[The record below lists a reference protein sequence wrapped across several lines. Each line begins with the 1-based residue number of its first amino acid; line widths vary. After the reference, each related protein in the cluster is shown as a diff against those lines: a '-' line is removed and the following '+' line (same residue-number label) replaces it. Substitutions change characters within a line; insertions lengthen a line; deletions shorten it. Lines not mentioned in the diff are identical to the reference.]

1 MYSQVRVISITSG
14 KGGVGKTATA
24 INLAAALVKTGKKVL
39 LFDADL
45 GLGKIDAIL
54 GLAPEYNIGHVLRGK
69 KTMDEIIVE
78 GPSGIM
84 LLPAPSGDHALTD
97 LSVEERLS
105 LLQHIE
111 SIGALFDVMIVDTG
125 AGISKNVL
133 FFNIAS
139 HDIVIVATPE
149 QASIIDAFALMKVLA
164 HKHGQR
170 AFHVVVSMAR
180 SKKEADGV
188 FVNIT
193 RMADKFLNVSVAYL
207 GNVLYDE
214 NVQKAFLR
222 QRPVSELYPDSKS
235 SLCYRDIAQ
244 AVNALPPLE
253 VPGGGVQFFWGRVH
267 CAGAGMANKWI

>member
-1 MYSQVRVISITSG
+1 MNMPAPCQVRVIAITSG
-14 KGGVGKTATA
+14 KGGVGKTASA
-24 INLAAALVKTGKKVL
+24 INLAVALGQTGKKVL

-45 GLGKIDAIL
+45 GLGKIDSIL
-54 GLAPEYNIGHVLRGK
+54 GLAPKHNIGHVLRGT

-84 LLPAPSGDHALTD
+84 LLPAPSGDQALTD

-111 SIGALFDVMIVDTG
+111 GIGGRFDVMIVDTG

-170 AFHVVVSMAR
+170 VFRIMVTMAR
-180 SKKEADGV
+180 SRKEAEGV

-207 GNVLYDE
+207 GVVLYDE

-222 QRPVSELYPDSKS
+222 QRPVLELYPDSRS
-235 SLCYRDIAQ
+235 SLCFRDLALGI
-244 AVNALPPLE
+244 NALPPLE
-253 VPGGGVQFFWGRVH
+253 VPDGGVQFFWGRVL
-267 CAGAGMANKWI
+267 CSGQ